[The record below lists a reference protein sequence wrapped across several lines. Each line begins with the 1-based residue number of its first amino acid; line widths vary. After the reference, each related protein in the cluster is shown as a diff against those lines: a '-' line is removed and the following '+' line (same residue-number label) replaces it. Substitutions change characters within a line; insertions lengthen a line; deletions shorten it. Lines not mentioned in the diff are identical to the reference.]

1 MTGPQ
6 LKINGEWIAIPED
19 FSLSLEQSNPL
30 FNDQGTFSFPFE
42 VPLEPNRHVFKNLSD
57 PFGHIN
63 LKAVNGLDAE
73 LWFGGIMLY
82 KGKTETEHEV
92 EIADTVPITF
102 VSGNSDFKSRIDG
115 MNARD
120 VPLDR
125 EIKLGYV
132 VEEAINFGSEL
143 DINVSVNLPDY
154 MMMNFTEYN
163 VSDPYPTKQFCNVR
177 VCAQGVNDEGDNNGY
192 AELDAK
198 RPFSGVCFYVMYFL
212 DCLLKHLQIRV
223 NENQLVDVEDMKR
236 LSFFTTSCD
245 VERKGNRFS
254 VQLSEIRE
262 ESFCG
267 HNFDLIAY
275 RHFRGLVITMNK
287 IELHAQNFTY
297 YARNVYATN
306 KNFPDVSVT
315 DVVSDLENAF
325 GARFV
330 YDSQSNSMRIVFLR
344 NIFRDNSV
352 EDLSAVLLSYEL
364 VRSKDRTIVYG
375 YGEESDTAFNYYD
388 YKNVKEYSN
397 YVDILKDS
405 ISPYS
410 TECRIDKNTGN
421 AYRVKVNKDTGG
433 EPSLFEVGGFNDF
446 TIGDKENDEK
456 EEVKINFRPVIVN
469 DLNGKRNASIIQ
481 YSGYGDGV
489 EQKLAV
495 FAGVEIKSNK
505 NFDQKLQEW
514 TEEDPF
520 IFSYGQVKLKG
531 TGYDQIKG
539 YVQENF
545 DITSGSEPP
554 LRNYDAGYAMG
565 VMRGPGNQ
573 AGIDYNLNYDNEGN
587 DHYFLVAS
595 NYSFTADSCDS
606 FGNFFDYNG
615 TLPGGVENE
624 GRFSLKI
631 TAKKEGYPIGADYD
645 RRGLADTFLSEY
657 LYFLAHR
664 KLVTLSVKMSISE
677 IIHIDFLK
685 RHRIGEFV
693 GFINKVSYSLDGS
706 GVNDVEIE
714 MFIL

>member
-1 MTGPQ
+1 MIGPQ
-6 LKINGEWIAIPED
+6 LKINGEWIALPED

-42 VPLEPNRHVFKNLSD
+42 VPMEPNRHVFKNLAD
-57 PFGHIN
+57 PFGHIS

-82 KGKTETEHEV
+82 KGKTETEQEV
-92 EIADTVPITF
+92 EISDSVPITF
-102 VSGNSDFKSRIDG
+102 VSGNSDFKNRIDG

-132 VEEAINFGSEL
+132 VEKATYAEGALLGSVTV
-143 DINVSVNLPDY
+143 DLPDY

-163 VSDPYPTKQFCNVR
+163 VTDAYPSKKFCNVR
-177 VCAQGVNDEGDNNGY
+177 VCTQGVNEEGENDGY
-192 AELDAK
+192 AELEAK
-198 RPFSGVCFYVMYFL
+198 RPFSGVCFYVMYFI
-212 DCLLKHLQIRV
+212 DCLLNHFQIHTK
-223 NENQLVDVEDMKR
+223 ENQLTDVEDMKR
-236 LSFFTTSCD
+236 LAFFTTSCD
-245 VERKGNRFS
+245 VERKGNIYS
-254 VQLSEIRE
+254 VPLSEIKSE
-262 ESFCG
+262 DFCG
-267 HNFDLIAY
+267 SNFDLIVY
-275 RHFRGLVITMNK
+275 RKWTPSHEFWTSL
-287 IELHAQNFTY
+287 ELHARNFSY
-297 YARNVYATN
+297 KARDVYATS
-306 KNFPDVSVT
+306 KNFPDVSV
-315 DVVSDLENAF
+315 SDIISDMENAF
-325 GARFV
+325 GVRFV
-330 YDSQSNSMRIVFLR
+330 YDSQSNDMRMVFLR
-344 NIFRDNSV
+344 NVFRDNSV
-352 EDLSAVLLSYEL
+352 MPLSAELLSYEL
-364 VRSKDRTIVYG
+364 TRNREKTIVYG
-375 YGEESDTAFNYYD
+375 YGEDSDTAFNYYD
-388 YKNVKEYSN
+388 YSNVKEYEN
-397 YVDILKDS
+397 YRDILRDG
-405 ISPYS
+405 ISPNS
-410 TECRIDKNTGN
+410 KECRIDKKTGN

-433 EPSLFEVGGFNDF
+433 EPVLFEVGGFNDF
-446 TIGDKENDEK
+446 TIGDKNGSDK

-469 DLNGKRNASIIQ
+469 DLNGKRNVSLIMNNENEAQ
-481 YSGYGDGV
+481 V

-495 FAGVEIKSNK
+495 FASVEIKNNK

-514 TEEDPF
+514 TEENPLF
-520 IFSYGQVKLKG
+520 LNG
-531 TGYDQIKG
+531 TGYNQIKG
-539 YVQENF
+539 YVPENF
-545 DITSGSEPP
+545 DITSSDEPP
-554 LRNYDAGYAMG
+554 LRNYDAGYTMG

-631 TAKKEGYPIGADYD
+631 TAKKEGYPIGAAYD

-657 LYFLAHR
+657 LYFLTHR

-693 GFINKVSYSLDGS
+693 GFINKVSYSLDES

-714 MFIL
+714 MYIL

>member
-6 LKINGEWIAIPED
+6 LKINGEWIALPED

-42 VPLEPNRHVFKNLSD
+42 VPLEPNRHVFKNLAD

-82 KGKTETEHEV
+82 KGKTETEQEV
-92 EIADTVPITF
+92 EISDSVPITF
-102 VSGNSDFKSRIDG
+102 VSGNSDFKSRIEG

-132 VEEAINFGSEL
+132 VEDANYHVEGS
-143 DINVSVNLPDY
+143 IIGTGTVNLPDY

-163 VSDPYPTKQFCNVR
+163 VTDAYPSKKFCNVR
-177 VCAQGVNDEGDNNGY
+177 VCTQGVNEEGDNDGY
-192 AELDAK
+192 AELEAK
-198 RPFSGVCFYVMYFL
+198 RPFSGVCFYVMYFI
-212 DCLLKHLQIRV
+212 DCLMNYFQIHTK
-223 NENQLVDVEDMKR
+223 ENQLADVEDMKR
-236 LSFFTTSCD
+236 LAFFTTSCD
-245 VERKGNRFS
+245 VERKGDKYS
-254 VQLSEIRE
+254 VSLSEIKAND
-262 ESFCG
+262 FCG
-267 HNFDLIAY
+267 PNFDLIVY
-275 RHFRGLVITMNK
+275 RKYKPTYQHWTSFEI
-287 IELHAQNFTY
+287 HAANFSY
-297 YARNVYATN
+297 YARDVYATS
-306 KNFPDVSVT
+306 KNFPDVSV
-315 DVVSDLENAF
+315 SDIISDMENAF
-325 GARFV
+325 GVRFI
-330 YDSQSNSMRIVFLR
+330 YDSQSNDMRMVFLR

-352 EDLSAVLLSYEL
+352 FSLSAEILSYEL
-364 VRSKDRTIVYG
+364 IRNREKTIVYG
-375 YGEESDTAFNYYD
+375 YGEDSDTAFNYSD
-388 YKNVKEYSN
+388 YTNVKEYEN
-397 YVDILKDS
+397 YREILKDG

-410 TECRIDKNTGN
+410 KECRIDKKTGN

-446 TIGDKENDEK
+446 TIGDKDNKDK

-469 DLNGKRNASIIQ
+469 NLNARRNVSLIMNNDTEVPI
-481 YSGYGDGV
+481 

-495 FAGVEIKSNK
+495 FAGVEIKK
-505 NFDQKLQEW
+505 DLFFDQKLQEW
-514 TEEDPF
+514 TEENPLN
-520 IFSYGQVKLKG
+520 YNG
-531 TGYDQIKG
+531 TGYNQIKG
-539 YVQENF
+539 YVPENF
-545 DITSGSEPP
+545 DITSGDEPP

-631 TAKKEGYPIGADYD
+631 TAKKEGYPIGAAYD

-714 MFIL
+714 MYIL